1 MDVIFAV
8 KDWSPNYISSFPVPP
23 LFPLPC
29 IIFLCM
35 QTGGNNSLVQ
45 LSGMNVAIIAANS
58 SRLSMI
64 VLHFWDLLFSNVV
77 SCLGYRSNNFIVGLT
92 NTHPSVQATVLW
104 QYTLCDQYHGTV
116 PDGATVSVQ
125 CTHAYMSGLR
135 FQYVIVQFPLVNDSM
150 NICEIEVFILGKTV
164 VIIWK
169 SRIHAYTQS

>member
-1 MDVIFAV
+1 
-8 KDWSPNYISSFPVPP
+8 
-23 LFPLPC
+23 
-29 IIFLCM
+29 
-35 QTGGNNSLVQ
+35 
-45 LSGMNVAIIAANS
+45 
-58 SRLSMI
+58 
-64 VLHFWDLLFSNVV
+64 V

-164 VIIWK
+164 VII
-169 SRIHAYTQS
+169 